1 MHHWFRVGHG
11 TTHHDPPPR
20 RGMQTTSAQRRYRA
34 SEDFADSLRANG
46 PRTKNWCI
54 RGRNR
59 SAMNETSNVVPLRQP
74 DEIDD
79 PLTKAASHEAY
90 TSTTCIIPSS
100 S

>member
-1 MHHWFRVGHG
+1 MEAGVEPAR
-11 TTHHDPPPR
+11 TS
-20 RGMQTTSAQRRYRA
+20 RGERY
-34 SEDFADSLRANG
+34 
-46 PRTKNWCI
+46 
-54 RGRNR
+54 
-59 SAMNETSNVVPLRQP
+59 AMNETSNVVPLRQP

>member
-1 MHHWFRVGHG
+1 
-11 TTHHDPPPR
+11 
-20 RGMQTTSAQRRYRA
+20 
-34 SEDFADSLRANG
+34 
-46 PRTKNWCI
+46 
-54 RGRNR
+54 
-59 SAMNETSNVVPLRQP
+59 MNETSNVVPLRQP